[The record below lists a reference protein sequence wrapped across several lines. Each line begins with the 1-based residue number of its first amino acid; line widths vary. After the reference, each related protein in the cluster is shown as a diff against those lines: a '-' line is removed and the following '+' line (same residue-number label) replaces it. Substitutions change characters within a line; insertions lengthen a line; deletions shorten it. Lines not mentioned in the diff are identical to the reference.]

1 MKEVKVLDKTF
12 EKFIDHEDLLK
23 AIRKLAQQ
31 INDDL
36 KNKEVVFMGI
46 LNGSF
51 MFASDLMKEINLDCI
66 ITFVKVASYSGT
78 SSTGKVERLIGINE
92 DIEGKTVVIL
102 EDIVDTGNTMEHILK
117 QLKGYDPAEI
127 KIATLLFKPEAF
139 KKDYPIDYVALEIP
153 NEFVLGYGL
162 DYDGYGRNLK
172 HLYKLKK

>member
-1 MKEVKVLDKTF
+1 MNEVKILDKTF
-12 EKFIDHEDLLK
+12 VKYIDNEDLLK
-23 AIRKLAQQ
+23 AIKKLAQQ
-31 INDDL
+31 INNDL
-36 KNKEVVFMGI
+36 KNKDVVFMGI

-51 MFASDLMKEINLDCI
+51 MFASDLMKEINLQCV

-92 DIEGKTVVIL
+92 DIEGKTVVII

-117 QLKGYDPAEI
+117 QLKGYEPADI
-127 KIATLLFKPEAF
+127 KIATLLFKPDAF
-139 KKDYPIDYVALEIP
+139 KKDYRVDYIALKIP